1 MLAHF
6 HGENLLKGL
15 DHNINDKLN
24 FVSKKARLRPIKHWS
39 WTSLV
44 NWWLDASEI
53 RKRESFLDRNRVW
66 TLAVYLRLFIYLF
79 IIFFSLIDFFSV
91 LVENFDIW
99 VCTKYHSFE
108 ISIFFVFLYFI
119 W

>member
-6 HGENLLKGL
+6 HGENLLKGF

-53 RKRESFLDRNRVW
+53 RKRESFVDRNRVW